1 MASTTETAAQPFD
14 RELKILS
21 PPKNGA
27 SIPELPE
34 SAYKLDSNE
43 IKRLYQSTV
52 ERRQNLEN
60 RPLKTQ
66 KMRDSEDQEKLKKYP
81 KTTIRVRMPDHT
93 IVQAVFQSKERVSA
107 VYEFVRS
114 LLETPERK
122 FVLCLPPR
130 TKLVE
135 PTITLF
141 KAGLSPASNV
151 LFGWI
156 EQGEKAGNDLKEE
169 YLAMKQ
175 DLTPTASPQTSS
187 SNVPTVSSSNSDS
200 KSSKSSSSTSKPI
213 PKWLQKGL
221 FNKK

>member
-1 MASTTETAAQPFD
+1 MSTETTTTEPAPFNRD
-14 RELKILS
+14 LKILS
-21 PPKNGA
+21 PPKNAGP
-27 SIPELPE
+27 IPELPE

-60 RPLKTQ
+60 QPLKTQ
-66 KMRDSEDQEKLKKYP
+66 KIRDGEEQEKLKKYP
-81 KTTIRVRMPDHT
+81 KTTIRIRMPDHT
-93 IVQAVFQSKERVSA
+93 IVQAIFQSKEKVSDL
-107 VYEFVRS
+107 YEFTRS
-114 LLETPERK
+114 LLETPDRK

-135 PTITLF
+135 PSLTLF

-156 EQGEKAGNDLKEE
+156 EKGEKGANDLKKE
-169 YLAMKQ
+169 YLDMKQ
-175 DLTPTASPQTSS
+175 DLTPTASPLPSPDATSS
-187 SNVPTVSSSNSDS
+187 SNTT
-200 KSSKSSSSTSKPI
+200 SSSSDPKPKPKTV